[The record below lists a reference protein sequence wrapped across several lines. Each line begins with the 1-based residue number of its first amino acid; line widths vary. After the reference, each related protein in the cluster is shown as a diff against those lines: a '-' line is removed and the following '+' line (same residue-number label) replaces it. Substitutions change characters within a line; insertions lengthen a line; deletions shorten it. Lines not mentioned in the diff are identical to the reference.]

1 MTIPSNIDTKRLPR
15 HIAIIMDGNGR
26 WAKKRGLPRI
36 LGHRAG
42 AKTIRTIVEAAS
54 NMGIGA
60 LTLYA
65 FSTENW
71 SRPTLE
77 VRGLMLLLKEFLKT
91 ELARMMRNNIRMRT
105 IGDISA
111 LPAPARKEL
120 SRVIEETKNN
130 SGMVLN
136 LALNYGGRQE
146 LVSAVQ
152 HIVDAQPEKVTE
164 ETIGKYLYTHGL
176 PDPDILIRTSGEL
189 RISNFLLW
197 QIAYTELYFTPVLW
211 PDFKPADLV
220 DAITE
225 FQRRER
231 RFGKTSNQLVN

>member
-1 MTIPSNIDTKRLPR
+1 VIIPPNIDIKRLPR
-15 HIAIIMDGNGR
+15 HVAIIMDGNGR

-54 NMGIGA
+54 DMGIGA

-77 VRGLMLLLKEFLKT
+77 VRGLMLILKEFLKK
-91 ELARMMRNNIRMRT
+91 ELAKMMRNNIKMRT
-105 IGDISA
+105 IGNVSA
-111 LPAPARKEL
+111 LPQPALKEL
-120 SRVIEETKNN
+120 NHVIEETKNN

-136 LALNYGGRQE
+136 LALNYGARQE
-146 LVSAVQ
+146 LVNAVQ
-152 HIVDAQPEKVTE
+152 HIVDAQPAKVTE
-164 ETIGKYLYTHGL
+164 EIIGKYLYTHGL

-197 QIAYTELYFTPVLW
+197 QIAYTELYFTQVLW

-220 DAITE
+220 EAIVE
-225 FQRRER
+225 FQKRER
-231 RFGKTSNQLVN
+231 RFGKTSEQL

>member
-1 MTIPSNIDTKRLPR
+1 
-15 HIAIIMDGNGR
+15 MDGNGR